1 MDHKINSSGRNNVT
15 QVDLTYLKTLKSTL
29 GSMQTQ
35 VEDRIKG
42 QGNSDDPGT
51 TLWIGPVDSSLTV
64 RAGGVGAGSGSGST
78 FDVAAAL
85 TSALSSMGGSVHDQ
99 LAWLDKVLGD
109 MISEIT
115 ATENAIGTTE
125 GANHESVD
133 NLISEFRMTIG
144 TINKDTSFTRMP
156 GAS

>member
-1 MDHKINSSGRNNVT
+1 MVHKINSSGSDNVT
-15 QVDLTYLKTLKSTL
+15 QVDLTYLKRLKSAL

-35 VEDRIKG
+35 VEDQIKG
-42 QGNSDDPGT
+42 QGNSSDPGT
-51 TLWIGPVDSSLTV
+51 TGWVGPVDSSVTV
-64 RAGGVGAGSGSGST
+64 RAGGVGAGSGSA
-78 FDVAAAL
+78 FDAAASL

-99 LAWLDKVLGD
+99 LAWLDKVLGG

-133 NLISEFRMTIG
+133 NLISEFRTTIG
-144 TINKDTSFTRMP
+144 TISKNISLTRMP